1 VLWSLAWYVV
11 VLTVL
16 LRSQRQA
23 PMGTEALVGSRGVV
37 RSILN
42 PGGIVVVD
50 GAMWRARLG
59 GDGSLGTGQRVTV
72 DAVVDG
78 ILQVSP
84 DDPAAVRPTRRR
96 GRRPAAGRDAAAPA
110 HRE

>member
-1 VLWSLAWYVV
+1 
-11 VLTVL
+11 
-16 LRSQRQA
+16 
-23 PMGTEALVGSRGVV
+23 
-37 RSILN
+37 
-42 PGGIVVVD
+42 VVVD
-50 GAMWRARLG
+50 GGMWRATLAT

-78 ILQVSP
+78 ILRVRP

-96 GRRPAAGRDAAAPA
+96 GRRAPSPSPA